1 MHLLHAPSSQGTI
14 TYLKSTKIK
23 GFQMSKKTIV
33 VCDHIHQSGLDILA
47 NDNEIELINA
57 ADEPKDKLIA
67 EIIPLADVAITRSST
82 DVDDAFL
89 ASAQKITA
97 VVRAGVGV
105 DNVDIPGASKQG
117 IVIMNV
123 PTANTIAAVELTLAH
138 MLSCVR
144 QFPYAH
150 NNLKLDRVWRRQDW
164 YGTELKDKK
173 LGIIGFGNIGSRVG
187 KRAKAFEMDVIAYDP
202 YIDPSKATDLDIGYT
217 KNFEDIL
224 ACDIITIHTPKTEET
239 IGMIG
244 KEEIARMKDGVI
256 LINCARGGL
265 YNEEALLEGL
275 TSGKIAMAGIDVFNK
290 EPATDH
296 PLLDLDNVT
305 VTPHLGA
312 NTKESQ
318 RNIAIQ
324 AAENAIA
331 AAKGIAYPNAL
342 NLPIKENELPDFV
355 RPYLELIQK
364 MGHLSAQV
372 TKSAVKSIKV
382 TAKGPVS
389 DYLASMQTFATVG
402 VLTESLADQ
411 VNYVNAEFVA
421 KERGIELTNEVKPNT
436 SGFTNKVKIKLTTA
450 DSTITIAG
458 TVFDDAVQRIIEID
472 DYILDVEPK
481 GTMIFFRNTDTPGVI
496 GDVGRILAD
505 NGLNI
510 SDFRL
515 GRDNKQQ
522 ALAVVRVDG
531 LVSKKVLDALSAL
544 DACISVSH
552 ATL

>member
-1 MHLLHAPSSQGTI
+1 
-14 TYLKSTKIK
+14 
-23 GFQMSKKTIV
+23 MSKKTIV

-47 NDNEIELINA
+47 NDSEIELINA

-67 EIIPLADVAITRSST
+67 EIIPKADVAITRSST

-89 ASAQKITA
+89 ASATKITA

-105 DNVDIPGASKQG
+105 DNVDIPGCSKKG
-117 IVIMNV
+117 IVVMNV
-123 PTANTIAAVELTLAH
+123 PTANTIAAVELTMTH
-138 MLSCVR
+138 MLSCAR
-144 QFPYAH
+144 TFPYAH
-150 NNLKLDRVWRRQDW
+150 NNLKIDRVWRRQDW

-187 KRAKAFEMDVIAYDP
+187 KRAKAFEMEVIAYDP
-202 YIDPSKATDLDIGYT
+202 YIDPSKATDLDIAYT
-217 KNFEDIL
+217 TNFDDIL

-244 KEEIARMKDGVI
+244 AKEIAKMKDGVI

-265 YNEEALLEGL
+265 YDEEALVEGL
-275 TSGKIAMAGIDVFNK
+275 KSGKIAMAGIDVFNK

-355 RPYLELIQK
+355 RPYLELVQK
-364 MGHLSAQV
+364 MGHMSAQI
-372 TKSAVKSIKV
+372 TKSAIKSIKL
-382 TAKGPVS
+382 TTKGPIS
-389 DYLASMQTFATVG
+389 EYKDSLLTFATVG

-421 KERGIELTNEVKPNT
+421 KERGIELDTENRPNT
-436 SGFTNKVKIKLTTA
+436 SGFTNKVSIKLTTA
-450 DSTITIAG
+450 NSTITIGG
-458 TVFDDAVQRIIEID
+458 TVFDDSVQRIVQID
-472 DYILDVEPK
+472 DYSLDVEPK
-481 GTMIFFRNTDTPGVI
+481 GSMILFRNTDVPGVI
-496 GDVGRILAD
+496 GNVGQILAK
-505 NGLNI
+505 NELNI

-515 GRDNKQQ
+515 GRDKKNQ
-522 ALAVVRVDG
+522 ALAIVKVDG
-531 LVSKKVLDALSAL
+531 AISKNILDELASLE
-544 DACISVSH
+544 ACISVTH

>member
-1 MHLLHAPSSQGTI
+1 
-14 TYLKSTKIK
+14 
-23 GFQMSKKTIV
+23 MSKKTIV
-33 VCDHIHQSGLDILA
+33 VCDHIHQDGLDILS
-47 NDNEIELINA
+47 NDSEINFINA
-57 ADEPKDKLIA
+57 ADEPKDKLVS
-67 EIIPLADVAITRSST
+67 EIIPQADVAITRSST
-82 DVDDAFL
+82 DVDEAFL
-89 ASAQKITA
+89 ASADKITA
-97 VVRAGVGV
+97 IVRAGVGV
-105 DNVDIPGASKQG
+105 DNVDIPGSSKQG

-123 PTANTIAAVELTLAH
+123 PTANTIAAVELTMTH

-144 QFPYAH
+144 TFPYAH

-173 LGIIGFGNIGSRVG
+173 LGVIGFGNIGSRVG
-187 KRAKAFEMDVIAYDP
+187 IRSKAFEMDVVAYDP
-202 YIDPSKATDLDIGYT
+202 YIDPTKATDVDVRYT
-217 KNFEDIL
+217 KNFDEIL
-224 ACDIITIHTPKTEET
+224 SCDIITIHTPKNAET

-244 KEEIARMKDGVI
+244 KEEIAKMKDGVI

-265 YNEEALLEGL
+265 YEEEALIEGL
-275 TSGKIAMAGIDVFNK
+275 KSGKIGFAGIDVFNK

-296 PLLDLDNVT
+296 QLLDLDNVT

-318 RNIAIQ
+318 KNIAIQ

-331 AAKGIAYPNAL
+331 AAKGISYPNAL

-364 MGHLSAQV
+364 IGHLCAQI
-372 TKSAVKSIKV
+372 TKCEVKSIKV
-382 TAKGPVS
+382 MASGPVAE
-389 DYLASMQTFATVG
+389 YIESMGTFATVG
-402 VLTESLADQ
+402 VLRESLEDQ

-421 KERGIELTNEVKPNT
+421 QERGVEITKEVKPNN
-436 SGFTNKVKIKLTTA
+436 SGFTNKVGIKLTTA
-450 DSTITIAG
+450 EGIISIAG
-458 TVFDDAVQRIIEID
+458 TVFDGSVQRIIEID

-496 GDVGRILAD
+496 GHVGKIMAE

-515 GRDNKQQ
+515 GRDTKEQ

-531 LVSKKVLDALSAL
+531 TVTKKVLDELSVLEAF
-544 DACISVSH
+544 ISVSH
-552 ATL
+552 ASL

>member
-1 MHLLHAPSSQGTI
+1 
-14 TYLKSTKIK
+14 
-23 GFQMSKKTIV
+23 MSKKTIV
-33 VCDHIHQSGLDILA
+33 VCDHIHQVGLDILA
-47 NDNEIELINA
+47 NDSDITFINA
-57 ADEPKDKLIA
+57 ADEPKDKLIS

-82 DVDDAFL
+82 DVDEAFL
-89 ASAQKITA
+89 NAAKNVTA

-105 DNVDIPGASKQG
+105 DNVDIPGSSKQG

-123 PTANTIAAVELTLAH
+123 PTANTIAAVELTMTH
-138 MLSCVR
+138 MLSCAR
-144 QFPYAH
+144 TFPYAH

-173 LGIIGFGNIGSRVG
+173 LGVIGFGNIGSRVG
-187 KRAKAFEMDVIAYDP
+187 IRSKAFEMDVIAFDP
-202 YIDPSKATDLDIGYT
+202 YIDSSKATDVDVRYT

-224 ACDIITIHTPKTEET
+224 ACDIITVHTPKNAET
-239 IGMIG
+239 VGMIG
-244 KEEIARMKDGVI
+244 KEEIAKMKDGVI

-265 YNEEALLEGL
+265 YDEDALLEGL
-275 TSGKIAMAGIDVFNK
+275 TSGKVAMAGIDVFNK

-296 PLLDLDNVT
+296 PLLDLDNVI

-331 AAKGIAYPNAL
+331 AVKGISYPNAL

-364 MGHLSAQV
+364 IGHLSAQI
-372 TKSAVKSIKV
+372 THSAVKSIKV
-382 TAKGPVS
+382 SAAGPVS
-389 DYLASMQTFATVG
+389 DYLESMCTFATVG
-402 VLTESLADQ
+402 VLTESLGDQ

-421 KERGIELTNEVKPNT
+421 EERGIDISKEVKPNN
-436 SGFTNKVKIKLTTA
+436 SGFTNKVGIKLTTTEG
-450 DSTITIAG
+450 TISIAG
-458 TVFDDAVQRIIEID
+458 TVFDDTEQRIIDID

-496 GDVGRILAD
+496 GNVGKIMAD
-505 NGLNI
+505 YGLNI

-515 GRDNKQQ
+515 GRDSKQQ
-522 ALAVVRVDG
+522 ALAVVRIDG
-531 LVSKKVLDALSAL
+531 KVTKEVIEALQAL

>member
-1 MHLLHAPSSQGTI
+1 
-14 TYLKSTKIK
+14 
-23 GFQMSKKTIV
+23 MSKKTIV
-33 VCDHIHQSGLDILA
+33 VCDHIHQSGLDILT
-47 NDNEIELINA
+47 NDNDIELINA
-57 ADEPKDKLIA
+57 ADEPKEKLIA

-89 ASAQKITA
+89 ANAKKVTA

-105 DNVDIPGASKQG
+105 DNVDIPGCSKQG
-117 IVIMNV
+117 IVVMNV
-123 PTANTIAAVELTLAH
+123 PTANTIAAVELTMTH

-144 QFPYAH
+144 TFPYAH
-150 NNLKLDRVWRRQDW
+150 NNLKQDRIWRRQDW

-187 KRAKAFEMDVIAYDP
+187 KRAKAFEMDVITYDP
-202 YIDPSKATDLDIGYT
+202 YIDSSKATDLDIKYT
-217 KNFEDIL
+217 KNFDDIL

-239 IGMIG
+239 VGMIG
-244 KEEIARMKDGVI
+244 AAEIAKMKEGVI

-265 YNEEALLEGL
+265 YDEEALLEGL
-275 TSGKIAMAGIDVFNK
+275 KSGKIAMAGIDVFNK

-318 RNIAIQ
+318 RNIAVQ

-342 NLPIKENELPDFV
+342 NLPIKENELPDYV

-364 MGHLSAQV
+364 IGHISAQV
-372 TKSAVKSIKV
+372 TKSAIKSIKV
-382 TAKGPVS
+382 TAKGEIAEYVES
-389 DYLASMQTFATVG
+389 LGTFATVG
-402 VLTESLADQ
+402 VLTESLSDQ

-421 KERGIELTNEVKPNT
+421 KERGIEIIKDTKPNT
-436 SGFTNKVKIKLTTA
+436 SGFTNKVEVKLTTQQG
-450 DSTITIAG
+450 TITIGG
-458 TVFDDAVQRIIEID
+458 TVFDGTEQRIVEID
-472 DYILDVEPK
+472 EYILDVEPK
-481 GTMIFFRNTDTPGVI
+481 GTMVFFRNTDTPGVI
-496 GDVGRILAD
+496 GDVGRIMASH
-505 NGLNI
+505 NLNI

-515 GRDNKQQ
+515 GRDKKQQ
-522 ALAVVRVDG
+522 ALAVVKVDG
-531 LVSKKVLDALSAL
+531 QVTKAILDELSAL
-544 DACISVSH
+544 EACINVSH
-552 ATL
+552 ASL

>member
-1 MHLLHAPSSQGTI
+1 
-14 TYLKSTKIK
+14 
-23 GFQMSKKTIV
+23 MSKKTIV
-33 VCDHIHQSGLDILA
+33 VCDHIHQAGLDILA
-47 NDNEIELINA
+47 NDSEIELINA
-57 ADEPKDKLIA
+57 ADEPKDKLVS

-89 ASAQKITA
+89 AAAKKVTA
-97 VVRAGVGV
+97 IVRAGVGV
-105 DNVDIPGASKQG
+105 DNVDIPGSSKQG

-123 PTANTIAAVELTLAH
+123 PTANTIAAVELTMAH
-138 MLSCVR
+138 LLSCVR

-173 LGIIGFGNIGSRVG
+173 LGVIGFGNIGSRVG
-187 KRAKAFEMDVIAYDP
+187 KRAKAFEMDVLVYDP
-202 YIDPSKATDLDIGYT
+202 YIHPSKATDLDVAYT

-224 ACDIITIHTPKTEET
+224 ACDIITIHTPKNQET
-239 IGMIG
+239 VGIIGF
-244 KEEIARMKDGVI
+244 EEIAKMKDGVI

-265 YNEEALLEGL
+265 YDEDALLEGL
-275 TSGKIAMAGIDVFNK
+275 KSGKIAMAGIDVFNK

-324 AAENAIA
+324 AAENAILA
-331 AAKGIAYPNAL
+331 VKGISYPNAL

-364 MGHLSAQV
+364 IGHMSAQI

-382 TAKGPVS
+382 MAAGPVAE
-389 DYLASMQTFATVG
+389 YIESMGTFATVG
-402 VLTESLADQ
+402 VITESLGDQ

-421 KERGIELTNEVKPNT
+421 EDRGINVTKEVKPNT
-436 SGFTNKVKIKLTTA
+436 SGFTNKIAIKLTTVE
-450 DSTITIAG
+450 STITIAG
-458 TVFDDAVQRIIEID
+458 TVFDGTVQRVIEID

-496 GDVGRILAD
+496 GDVGRIMAQ
-505 NGLNI
+505 NNLNI

-515 GRDNKQQ
+515 GRDGKQQ

-531 LVSKKVLDALSAL
+531 KISKKVLDELSSLA
-544 DACISVSH
+544 ACISVSH

>member
-1 MHLLHAPSSQGTI
+1 
-14 TYLKSTKIK
+14 
-23 GFQMSKKTIV
+23 MSKKTIV
-33 VCDHIHQSGLDILA
+33 VCDHIHQDGLDILA
-47 NDNEIELINA
+47 NDSEIEFINA

-89 ASAQKITA
+89 SNAKKITA

-105 DNVDIPGASKQG
+105 DNVDIPGSSKQG

-123 PTANTIAAVELTLAH
+123 PTANTIAAVELTMTHL
-138 MLSCVR
+138 LSCVR
-144 QFPYAH
+144 KFPYAH

-187 KRAKAFEMDVIAYDP
+187 TRSKAFEMDVVTYDP
-202 YIDPSKATDLDIGYT
+202 YIDSSKATDLDIKYT

-224 ACDIITIHTPKTEET
+224 ACDIITIHTPKNSET

-244 KEEIARMKDGVI
+244 KDEIAKMKDGVI

-265 YNEEALLEGL
+265 YDEDALLEGL
-275 TSGKIAMAGIDVFNK
+275 TNGKIAMAGIDVFNA
-290 EPATDH
+290 EPATNH
-296 PLLDLDNVT
+296 PLLDLNNVT

-318 RNIAIQ
+318 KNIAIQ

-331 AAKGIAYPNAL
+331 AAKGISYSNAL

-364 MGHLSAQV
+364 IGHLSAQV

-382 TAKGPVS
+382 MASGPVS
-389 DYLASMQTFATVG
+389 EHLESMSTFATVG
-402 VLTESLADQ
+402 VLTESVGDQ
-411 VNYVNAEFVA
+411 INYVNAEFVA
-421 KERGIELTNEVKPNT
+421 KERGIDITTEKKPNN
-436 SGFTNKVKIKLTTA
+436 SGFTNKVGIKLTTA
-450 DSTITIAG
+450 EGVISIAG
-458 TVFDDAVQRIIEID
+458 TVFDDTVQRIIEID

-481 GTMIFFRNTDTPGVI
+481 GTMIFFRNNDTPGVI
-496 GDVGRILAD
+496 GDVGRIIAE

-515 GRDNKQQ
+515 GRDSKQQ

-531 LVSKKVLDALSAL
+531 TVTKKIVDELSSLEAF
-544 DACISVSH
+544 ISVSH
-552 ATL
+552 ASI

>member
-1 MHLLHAPSSQGTI
+1 
-14 TYLKSTKIK
+14 
-23 GFQMSKKTIV
+23 MSKKTIV

-47 NDNEIELINA
+47 NDSEIKLINA

-82 DVDDAFL
+82 DVDAAFL
-89 ASAQKITA
+89 ESAKKITA
-97 VVRAGVGV
+97 IVRAGVGV
-105 DNVDIPGASKQG
+105 DNVDIPGSSKQG
-117 IVIMNV
+117 IVVMNV

-187 KRAKAFEMDVIAYDP
+187 KRAKAFEMDVLAYDP

-239 IGMIG
+239 IGMIN
-244 KEEIARMKDGVI
+244 KDEIAKMKDGVI

-275 TSGKIAMAGIDVFNK
+275 KSGKIAMAGIDVFNK

-364 MGHLSAQV
+364 MGHLSSQV

-421 KERGIELTNEVKPNT
+421 KERGIELANEVLPNT

-458 TVFDDAVQRIIEID
+458 TVFDDTVQRIIEID

-496 GDVGRILAD
+496 GDVGRILAE

-515 GRDNKQQ
+515 GRDKKQQ

-531 LVSKKVLDALSAL
+531 QVSKEVLDALSAL
-544 DACISVSH
+544 KACISVSH

>member
-1 MHLLHAPSSQGTI
+1 
-14 TYLKSTKIK
+14 
-23 GFQMSKKTIV
+23 MSKKTIV
-33 VCDHIHQSGLDILA
+33 VCDHIHQTGLDILA
-47 NDNEIELINA
+47 NDSEIELINA
-57 ADEPKDKLIA
+57 ADEPKDRLVS

-89 ASAQKITA
+89 AAAKKITA

-105 DNVDIPGASKQG
+105 DNVDIPGSSKQG

-123 PTANTIAAVELTLAH
+123 PTANTMAAVELTMAH
-138 MLSCVR
+138 LLSCVR
-144 QFPYAH
+144 KFPYAH

-173 LGIIGFGNIGSRVG
+173 LGVIGFGNIGSRVG
-187 KRAKAFEMDVIAYDP
+187 KRAKAFEMDVLAYDP
-202 YIDPSKATDLDIGYT
+202 YIDPSKATDFDVGYT

-224 ACDIITIHTPKTEET
+224 ACDIITIHTPKNQET

-244 KEEIARMKDGVI
+244 SEEIAKMKDGVI

-265 YNEEALLEGL
+265 YDEDALLEGL
-275 TSGKIAMAGIDVFNK
+275 KSGKIAMAGIDVFNK

-331 AAKGIAYPNAL
+331 AVKGISYPNAL
-342 NLPIKENELPDFV
+342 NLPIKENELPNYV
-355 RPYLELIQK
+355 KPYLELIQK

-382 TAKGPVS
+382 IAEGPVAE
-389 DYLASMQTFATVG
+389 YIESMGTFATVG
-402 VLTESLADQ
+402 VLAESVGEL

-421 KERGIELTNEVKPNT
+421 QDRGIEIFKETKPNT
-436 SGFTNKVKIKLTTA
+436 SGFTNKVAIKVTTA
-450 DSTITIAG
+450 ESTITIAG
-458 TVFDDAVQRIIEID
+458 TVFDDTVQRIIEID
-472 DYILDVEPK
+472 DYTLDVEPK
-481 GTMIFFRNTDTPGVI
+481 GRMIFFRNTDTPGVI
-496 GDVGRILAD
+496 GDVGHILAS
-505 NGLNI
+505 NELNI

-515 GRDNKQQ
+515 GRDNKKQ
-522 ALAVVRVDG
+522 ALAIVRVDG
-531 LVSKKVLDALSAL
+531 QISKKVLDELSSL
-544 DACISVSH
+544 EACISVSH